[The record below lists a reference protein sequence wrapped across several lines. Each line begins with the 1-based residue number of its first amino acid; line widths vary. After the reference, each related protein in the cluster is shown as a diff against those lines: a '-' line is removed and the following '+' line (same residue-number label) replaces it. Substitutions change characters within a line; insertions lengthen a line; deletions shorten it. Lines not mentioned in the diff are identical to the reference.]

1 MLEEGTMHSTWMQ
14 QQANENIRNAR
25 IQAEI
30 EREVDTAFRVAK
42 ADKSILRSSFT
53 TISSWLL
60 KIAAMRPV
68 KKEATVTPL
77 ES

>member
-30 EREVDTAFRVAK
+30 EREI
-42 ADKSILRSSFT
+42 DKSFRGSKDDISVIGSLLT
-53 TISSWLL
+53 TIRTWLL
-60 KIAAMRPV
+60 KIAQMRPV
-68 KKEATVTPL
+68 KKEEAVTPID
-77 ES
+77 S

>member
-1 MLEEGTMHSTWMQ
+1 MRSMWMQ

-30 EREVDTAFRVAK
+30 KREVDMAFRVVK
-42 ADKSILRSSFT
+42 DDKSILRSSFT
-53 TISSWLL
+53 TMRSWLL
-60 KIAAMRPV
+60 KIAAMRPG
-68 KKEATVTPL
+68 KKEETVTPI